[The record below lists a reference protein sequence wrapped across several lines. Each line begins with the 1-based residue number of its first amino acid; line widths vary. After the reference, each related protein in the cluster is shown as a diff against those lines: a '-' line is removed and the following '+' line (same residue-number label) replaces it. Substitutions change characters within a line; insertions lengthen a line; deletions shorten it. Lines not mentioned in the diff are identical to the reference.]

1 MRPFQTIAQII
12 IATSV
17 VNCAPISSVAPMPS
31 VIMTKPEPVPSPVI
45 PNSALLGVSTMEW
58 PDSSSGT
65 EEQVDGVDHWDGLG
79 VDEALRLGTLAH
91 GPAEPTDTDTT
102 DKTVR
107 PAITIVPPSE
117 DSRNAAQHVDKI
129 ARPSDNTARPVD
141 DTARP
146 VDDTARPVDDTARP
160 VDDTARPVDDT
171 ARPATADE
179 QPPAPIDDPSTST
192 ENKIKID
199 KSKTAKTAAAA
210 VAFVAGVTGIVTG
223 IGRTKNQHVLSSLA
237 MPIFLTFAIPSQ

>member
-31 VIMTKPEPVPSPVI
+31 VIMTKPEPVPSPLI
-45 PNSALLGVSTMEW
+45 PNSTPLLGVSTMEW

-65 EEQVDGVDHWDGLG
+65 EEQVDSVDHWGGLG
-79 VDEALRLGTLAH
+79 VDEALRLGTRPH

-117 DSRNAAQHVDKI
+117 DSRNDAQPVDKI

-146 VDDTARPVDDTARP
+146 VDDTARP
-160 VDDTARPVDDT
+160 
-171 ARPATADE
+171 ATADE
-179 QPPAPIDDPSTST
+179 PPPTPIDDPSTST

-199 KSKTAKTAAAA
+199 KLKTAKTAAAA
-210 VAFVAGVTGIVTG
+210 VAFVAGVTSIVTG
-223 IGRTKNQHVLSSLA
+223 IGSTKNQHVLSSLA